1 MENKELFTDLIE
13 QLRKLNLSPEELS
26 KRVTKALP
34 LLYEEVLQDNKLYV
48 IKRSGL
54 LEEFIPRKLKNS
66 MARASD
72 DCRGP
77 LGEAELNMLS
87 AEVTKR
93 VLEQGKI
100 FYSRSLRDLVLELLY
115 KYKHYQVY
123 ECYKKHE

>member
-1 MENKELFTDLIE
+1 MENKVLFTDLVE
-13 QLRKLNLSPEELS
+13 KLRKLNLSPEELS
-26 KRVTKALP
+26 KRITKALP

-77 LGEAELNMLS
+77 LGEGDLNMIS
-87 AEVTKR
+87 EEVMKR
-93 VLEQGKI
+93 ALANGKI
-100 FYSRSLRDLVLELLY
+100 FYSRTLRDLVLELLY
-115 KYKHYQVY
+115 KYKYYQVY